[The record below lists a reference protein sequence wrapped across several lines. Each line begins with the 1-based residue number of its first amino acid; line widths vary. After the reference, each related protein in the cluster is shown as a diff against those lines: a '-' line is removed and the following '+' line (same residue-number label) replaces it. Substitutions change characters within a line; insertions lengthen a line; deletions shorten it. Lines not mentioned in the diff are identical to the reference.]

1 VQSLHCLFLAGA
13 STARLLL
20 RVGLAGGR
28 LQVHVHHVLLL
39 RRRER
44 LHPRQRRG
52 DLAEQRLHGSQC
64 IGEVQTNASKAKASR
79 HWRNRNLTLML
90 NPAFALVSMNMTLS
104 SLDLLSPSS
113 VDTCLQQARQ
123 KYQTHVVSV

>member
-1 VQSLHCLFLAGA
+1 MEMREKKTKGSLQIHSLQKKHKEIKGGINTTKKLRNDIKFVRRAYVQSLHCLFLAGA

-39 RRRER
+39 RRRES

-52 DLAEQRLHGSQC
+52 DLAEQRLHDHS
-64 IGEVQTNASKAKASR
+64 
-79 HWRNRNLTLML
+79 
-90 NPAFALVSMNMTLS
+90 VS
-104 SLDLLSPSS
+104 
-113 VDTCLQQARQ
+113 
-123 KYQTHVVSV
+123 